1 MQGEG
6 LAMRIF
12 LNRLNVWGHLFT
24 VLDGFIS
31 ANRPAPPPTP
41 KPPGGWEGYS
51 QLITNFPGAPDENSR
66 YASGASSIVDREVM
80 TDASGTFLS
89 AV

>member
-6 LAMRIF
+6 RAMGIF
-12 LNRLNVWGHLFT
+12 LNRLNVWGRLFT

-31 ANRPAPPPTP
+31 ANRPP
-41 KPPGGWEGYS
+41 PPGGRTGRSCAYS

>member
-6 LAMRIF
+6 RAMGIF
-12 LNRLNVWGHLFT
+12 LNRLNVWDRLLT

-31 ANRPAPPPTP
+31 ANRPAH
-41 KPPGGWEGYS
+41 PGRTGRSCAYS